1 MANEINNKYIYSRPS
16 LISLVWDESHIE
28 PRVFVNKI
36 PVIIKPQPQSQPH
49 PQQSSEEYLYYYT
62 QLQQGVVY
70 TISQYE
76 EITPYHTAMSS
87 GNDHAIKY
95 QPITSIFTI
104 PCSKKKNYLREEL
117 PKSSFPQKFSV
128 CQFTRDKE
136 SKEKV
141 RFQIAGD
148 GSTCIFQMA
157 E

>member
-28 PRVFVNKI
+28 PRVFANKI

-76 EITPYHTAMSS
+76 EITLITLPCPVAMTMLSDISQSQAFSQTHAQRRKTIWEKDSQNLHSLRSFLFVSS
-87 GNDHAIKY
+87 PEIK
-95 QPITSIFTI
+95 
-104 PCSKKKNYLREEL
+104 
-117 PKSSFPQKFSV
+117 
-128 CQFTRDKE
+128 
-136 SKEKV
+136 KV
-141 RFQIAGD
+141 RKKWGSRLQIGRA
-148 GSTCIFQMA
+148 SCR
-157 E
+157 ERV